1 VSCLQVADSSVE
13 STGEGQIVMMKA
25 KSKMERLGK
34 AQLEGHPTPTQE
46 GRWEI
51 EKDSN
56 TNNNNQKPKNLKI
69 CFEV

>member
-1 VSCLQVADSSVE
+1 
-13 STGEGQIVMMKA
+13 MMKA
-25 KSKMERLGK
+25 KSKMERLGQ